1 MKTILIFKIKIQ
13 QKRSYQTI
21 FTALKMLRS
30 VLDGSES
37 SDKLFES
44 CEIHGALP

>member
-1 MKTILIFKIKIQ
+1 MKTILIFRIKIE
-13 QKRSYQTI
+13 QKRSHQTI
-21 FTALKMLRS
+21 LIALILRS

-37 SDKLFES
+37 SDKLFQS